1 MGRPQKKPREIFG
14 QYMVRRIDA
23 RLGSIVR
30 DSQARQQAVRT
41 ATQPPDSEKV
51 AANLE
56 ILKRCGITREAPLPQ
71 IPTAPSGTIS
81 QVLQIT
87 EYGAVVVEGLDDPVS
102 AKTVETWIGRFS
114 KQASGSGVS
123 TRKRK

>member
-1 MGRPQKKPREIFG
+1 MGQPLSRRTIRTYD
-14 QYMVRRIDA
+14 QYVAASVDA
-23 RLGSIVR
+23 RVADIL
-30 DSQARQQAVRT
+30 ARAGERRNSGVMNNRGL
-41 ATQPPDSEKV
+41 PDSKKV

-102 AKTVETWIGRFS
+102 AKTVETWIDRY
-114 KQASGSGVS
+114 KA
-123 TRKRK
+123 KRT